1 MMKKIALL
9 FVVMALSV
17 AFAETYKVSLWQPA
31 LLGGT
36 ELKAG
41 NYKVDVTDSKVV
53 FTQGKNAVA
62 ESAVRVE
69 KAGQTFNKSLVR
81 FESENGKYRIRE
93 IRIGGTNMI
102 VVVN

>member
-1 MMKKIALL
+1 MMKKMALL

-53 FTQGKNAVA
+53 FTQGKNADADEARAMRRKVWK
-62 ESAVRVE
+62 R
-69 KAGQTFNKSLVR
+69 ND
-81 FESENGKYRIRE
+81 
-93 IRIGGTNMI
+93 
-102 VVVN
+102 VNPTSSCYCEPGRAA